1 MNPRTAIARA
11 ERQCDSAPAP
21 RRLGLALVLV
31 REVRGVCRSAGAGEP
46 PKVGGLVRSGMMI
59 CIGRARPGVAGGVR
73 SVERFAPGLSKA
85 EEGIGGTGGIE
96 TESCWGGGGECERAR
111 SRCERD
117 TEGVRR

>member
-1 MNPRTAIARA
+1 M
-11 ERQCDSAPAP
+11 
-21 RRLGLALVLV
+21 LV

-111 SRCERD
+111 SRCARD